1 MNPLDSLTRLWGRLN
16 PNQRM
21 MAAFSALGVIAVVA
35 LLMTWSGRPDYQ
47 VLYTGLKPEDG
58 GKIVDKL
65 RSKKIPFQLRDGGA
79 TVMVPSQSVY
89 ETRLALATDGLP
101 HAGGVGYE
109 LFDKT
114 NFGMTD
120 FVQKLN
126 FQRAL
131 EGELTRT
138 IEQLDEVEQARIHI
152 VIPEAKLYTEER
164 TSATASVVLKLRGSG
179 RLSQGQIKGVTHLVA
194 SSVEGLKPED
204 VTIIDTNGNVLSKG
218 HTDGMMAGL
227 SGDQLELQQS
237 VEAYLSRKAQSML
250 EEVLGPNRAVVQ
262 VNALLD
268 FDKIDR
274 TTERYDPDNQ
284 VVRSEEKNESSGQT
298 ATEKS
303 SSSVV
308 NYEISKTMEH
318 AANAVGGI
326 KKLTVAV
333 MVDGVYGA
341 ADKKG
346 ARAYSPRSSEE
357 MTKIRSI
364 VKNAV
369 GIEAKRG
376 DELEVANVAFDTST
390 LDAVQKDMKK
400 AQLGGLASKVAGKA
414 GVAVVVLVLFLML
427 RTSLKGVGQAFS
439 SEPMR
444 GVDSEEPINAELETA
459 EQAGRRRIEERVG
472 RLARERPQEVAS
484 LVRTWMREG
493 NL

>member
-1 MNPLDSLTRLWGRLN
+1 VNPLESLTRIWGRLS
-16 PNQRM
+16 PNQKM
-21 MAAFSALGVIAVVA
+21 TAALSALGVAAVAA
-35 LLMTWSGRPDYQ
+35 LVLSWAGRPDYQ

-65 RSKKIPFQLRDGGA
+65 KAKKVPFQLRDGGG
-79 TVMVPSQSVY
+79 TVLVPSQNVY

-138 IEQLDEVEQARIHI
+138 IEGLDEVEQARIHV
-152 VIPEAKLYTEER
+152 VIPEPRLYTEDK
-164 TSATASVVLKLRGSG
+164 TNPTASVVLKLRGGG
-179 RLSQGQIKGVTHLVA
+179 RLGQGQIKGITHLVA

-218 HTDGMMAGL
+218 HSDGGVAGL
-227 SGDQLELQQS
+227 SSDQLETQQN
-237 VEAYLSRKAQSML
+237 VETYLSHKAQSML
-250 EEVLGPNRAVVQ
+250 EEVLGPSRAVVQ
-262 VNALLD
+262 VNAQLD
-268 FDKIDR
+268 FDKMDR
-274 TTERYDPDNQ
+274 TTERFDPDNQ
-284 VVRSEEKNESSGQT
+284 VVRSEEKNESSG
-298 ATEKS
+298 ASANEKS

-308 NYEISKTMEH
+308 NYEVTKSVEH
-318 AANAVGGI
+318 LANAAGGV

-333 MVDGVYGA
+333 MVDGSYGA
-341 ADKKG
+341 PDKKG
-346 ARAYSPRSSEE
+346 NRPYTARTPEE
-357 MTKIRSI
+357 MAKIRSI

-369 GIEAKRG
+369 GIDAKRG

-400 AQLGGLASKVAGKA
+400 AAQFGMAGKVVNKA
-414 GVAVVVLVLFLML
+414 GVAVVILVLFLLL
-427 RTSLKGVGQAFS
+427 RSSLKGVTQAMGPQLGS
-439 SEPMR
+439 GLEVEDAR
-444 GVDSEEPINAELETA
+444 TAELETPDQIA
-459 EQAGRRRIEERVG
+459 RRRIEERVA
-472 RLARERPQEVAS
+472 RLARERPQEVAT
-484 LVRTWMREG
+484 LVRAWMREEI
-493 NL
+493 